1 MTRMGKGIPWAKV
14 AATAGGAFAVETI
27 AFAVLL
33 MLGVSLWPLLVAVS
47 ACYLI
52 FSVFAIVQLLYLR
65 REPNLKPDPRHSMSA
80 TVIVAAYLPNEA
92 GIIVDTVL
100 HMLTQVDRPRAGFE
114 LILAYNTPKHLPI
127 EAQLRALEREFPEFR
142 ALHVASSHSK
152 AENVNAA
159 VAQARGEMIA
169 LYDADHRPALDC
181 LLRGSARLRAGLD
194 CVQGR
199 CAVRNG
205 GETRLARMVAIE
217 FEAIY
222 GVGHPAWARS
232 TDTAVFCGTNAYFK
246 APALRRLSLNKKLQT
261 EDIDWSMRAWQ
272 SGLRIGYDDGLIAT
286 ELATTTLDQLWHQR
300 ARWSRGWMEVTLR
313 HQGAVLKSEQIS
325 GWRKVSLTLLLGYR
339 ELNAHLSL
347 ALFPLLVAYAL
358 TGTYDAHAWQGLFWT
373 SFAATQLA
381 GPVHTWAAWRRR
393 AVDLPQRSFIMYA
406 LLAPFY
412 TLFKSA
418 IGLVAAVDVLRGAR
432 AAWVV
437 TPRSM
442 PEESVGSITQ
452 RLS

>member
-1 MTRMGKGIPWAKV
+1 MAKGIPWAKV
-14 AATAGGAFAVETI
+14 AATAGGVFAVETI
-27 AFAVLL
+27 TFAILL

-47 ACYLI
+47 ACYLV
-52 FSVFAIVQLLYLR
+52 FSAFAIAQLFWLR
-65 REPNLKPDPRHSMSA
+65 PEPNLRTDPRQGMSA

-92 GIIVDTVL
+92 GIIVSTIL
-100 HMLTQVDRPRAGFE
+100 HMLTKVDRPRAGFE
-114 LILAYNTPKHLPI
+114 LILAYNTPKHLPV
-127 EAQLRALEREFPEFR
+127 EAELRALEREFPEFR
-142 ALHVASSHSK
+142 AMQVASSHSK

-159 VAQARGEMIA
+159 VAEARGEMIA
-169 LYDADHRPALDC
+169 LFDADHRPSPDC
-181 LLRGSARLRAGLD
+181 LLRGSARLRGGLD

-246 APALRRLSLNKKLQT
+246 AAALQRLTLRNKMQT

-272 SGLRIGYDDGLIAT
+272 AGLRIGYDDGLVAT
-286 ELATTTLDQLWHQR
+286 ELATTTLNQLWHQR
-300 ARWSRGWMEVTLR
+300 ARWSRGWMEVTLC
-313 HQGAVLKSEQIS
+313 HQGAILKSERVS
-325 GWRKVSLTLLLGYR
+325 GWRKLSLTLLLGYR

-358 TGTYDAHAWQGLFWT
+358 TGTYDAHAWQILFWT

-381 GPVHTWAAWRRR
+381 GPVHTWAAWKRRT
-393 AVDLPQRSFIMYA
+393 VDLPRRSFVAYA

-418 IGLVAAVDVLRGAR
+418 ISLVAAIDVLRGTR

-442 PEESVGSITQ
+442 PEEAVGSVTQ
-452 RLS
+452 RLG